1 MPFSSKF
8 NSSLNNVL
16 NTPCCAKLLAIDVCI
31 QIKNV
36 PAPNIF
42 LTLEGKLSIET
53 VNILKDS
60 IDLLY
65 NCPLS

>member
-1 MPFSSKF
+1 M
-8 NSSLNNVL
+8 
-16 NTPCCAKLLAIDVCI
+16 CAKLLAIDVCI

-60 IDLLY
+60 IDL
-65 NCPLS
+65 